1 MLVLEL
7 KTPKAK
13 LSSSKIYR
21 GAEEHGSD
29 VYAPHEDLSG
39 AVAQLLSQLASS
51 REDFRLILQRTRA
64 AEMIEPSTVIGALI
78 IGTLTELSAEQKVSF
93 ELYRQSL
100 HGFQILTYDELLER
114 LKMLVVML
122 RADEGERDS

>member
-1 MLVLEL
+1 
-7 KTPKAK
+7 
-13 LSSSKIYR
+13 
-21 GAEEHGSD
+21 
-29 VYAPHEDLSG
+29 
-39 AVAQLLSQLASS
+39 
-51 REDFRLILQRTRA
+51 
-64 AEMIEPSTVIGALI
+64 MIEPSTVIGALI